1 MLYYTILYYPILYFI
16 TLYDVVG
23 YVADELMGIVP
34 ELVVE
39 SEHDGYKHVAY
50 ARTVAL
56 VGAAVKELYER
67 MTGEIKAVREEIRA
81 LREEVRGQNYGNR

>member
-1 MLYYTILYYPILYFI
+1 
-16 TLYDVVG
+16 
-23 YVADELMGIVP
+23 MGIVP

-39 SEHDGYKHVAY
+39 DEHDGYKHVAY

-67 MTGEIKAVREEIRA
+67 MTGEMQAVREEIRA
-81 LREEVRGQNYGNR
+81 LREEVRGQNYDNR